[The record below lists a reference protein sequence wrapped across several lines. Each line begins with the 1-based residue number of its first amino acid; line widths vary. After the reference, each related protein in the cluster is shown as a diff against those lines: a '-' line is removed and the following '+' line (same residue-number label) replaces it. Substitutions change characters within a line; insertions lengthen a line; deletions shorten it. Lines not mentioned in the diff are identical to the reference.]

1 MNTRPVKTDMQQV
14 VRLFLRAF
22 TLQNFGAKPSYIYLP
37 LDLYDYFTDYI
48 EDQARKAGVPE
59 HALDQC
65 FRYFYHG
72 VEILRARTD
81 DIIVTDELLP

>member
-1 MNTRPVKTDMQQV
+1 MNTRPVKTDLQQV
-14 VRLFLRAF
+14 VRLFMRAF
-22 TLQNFGAKPSYIYLP
+22 TLQNFGAQPSYIYLP
-37 LDLYDYFTDYI
+37 TDLYDHFTDII
-48 EDQARKAGVPE
+48 EDNFRKAGVPE

-72 VEILRARTD
+72 VEVLQSRTG